1 MPWKELH
8 IMDQK
13 LKFVIKS
20 LSQGVNFTE
29 LCREYGISTKTGY
42 KWKERFL
49 AEGIEGLH
57 NQSRKPHNNP
67 AQPLCVEV

>member
-29 LCREYGISTKTGY
+29 LCSEYGISTKTGY
-42 KWKERFL
+42 KRKERFL
-49 AEGIEGLH
+49 AEGIEGLL
-57 NQSRKPHNNP
+57 NDALTAVMRSS
-67 AQPLCVEV
+67 